1 MKKNLN
7 EIIASTQHLV
17 SKWEAMLQVTRKDD
31 EVREQ
36 SHCIPF
42 YEELFTAF
50 GLDASKA
57 SKYER
62 RVKDPKEGT
71 KRIDVFL
78 PSKLLVEQKSPGKSL
93 DEAQSQALAYIP
105 LLEHR
110 REWPDYV
117 LLSDFARFRLLQMD
131 KGQLMPEVAE
141 SWNFT
146 LHELPKKIDLFGF
159 LTGFQRVSFKEQ
171 QPVNRKAAE
180 LMAALHDELASTG
193 FKGHDL
199 EVFLVR
205 LLFCLFADDTGLF
218 REPDILYAFI
228 QDNARPDGS
237 DTGSKLQEFFQTLD
251 KPENTRS
258 QALSPLLQKLPYV
271 NGGLFKERLDMPS
284 FTPKAHEMLLEA
296 CAFGWADVSPAVFG
310 KMFQTVM
317 RKTDAKKKR
326 QQGAEY
332 TPEHNILKVINGLF
346 MDDLRAEFEKIK
358 NNPPKLR
365 EFQTK
370 LSKIKVLD
378 PACGCGNFLILA
390 YRELR
395 ELELEVI
402 KLLHTGPGGAIQMV
416 SDVKY
421 LTKVTIDQFYG
432 FEIEEFPARIAE
444 VAMYLVEHQV
454 NRKLHNVFGQ
464 HFEDLPLTRSAH
476 IKLGNALQLNWAEAV
491 PVDELSYII
500 GNPPFVGSKMMNE
513 EQRKD
518 ILAIF
523 PKVKGNGILDFVTGW
538 YGKAAQLM
546 QQNPK
551 IKSAFVSTNSICQG
565 EQVAVLWGHLL
576 AQGIHIHFAHR
587 TFAWT
592 SDAKGKAAVYCIIVG
607 FGLDEPHKPTLFDY
621 PDLRGQPIAR
631 AVKNISPYLAEGDN
645 VVVQKH
651 PSPLCDVP
659 PILFGNQP
667 IDGGHLILSVEE
679 RAALLKNYPHTAN
692 LIREYVGAEEL
703 INGNKRYVLWLKNA
717 ELAEVRKVPEVMLRI
732 EKVKSF
738 RLAEKQR
745 IKYSNKPSLFAS
757 ERHPDFGNYIALP
770 SVSSERRDYIPMAFF
785 DSSIIASNLCLIIPN
800 ATPYHFGILTSAMH
814 MAWVKTV
821 GGRLKSDYRYSN
833 SLCYNPY
840 PWPKANQAVQD
851 KIAMLAQKVL
861 DARAEHPK
869 ATLADLYDPLT
880 MPANLRK
887 AHTELD
893 KAVDAAYRKEPFK
906 TEAERVAYL
915 LDAYQRLTTTPLEA
929 LASKRKK
936 RKNG

>member
-1 MKKNLN
+1 M
-7 EIIASTQHLV
+7 
-17 SKWEAMLQVTRKDD
+17 TRKDD

-42 YEELFTAF
+42 YEELFSAF
-50 GLDASKA
+50 GIDSSKA

-62 RVKDPKEGT
+62 RVKDPQEGT

-93 DEAQSQALAYIP
+93 DEAQHQALAYIP

-117 LLSDFARFRLLQMD
+117 LLSDFACFRLLQMD
-131 KGQLMPEVAE
+131 KSKPMPEASE
-141 SWNFT
+141 IWNFT

-193 FKGHDL
+193 FTGHDL

-218 REPDILYAFI
+218 REPDILYTFL
-228 QDNARPDGS
+228 QDNTRPDGS

-251 KPENTRS
+251 QPDNKRS
-258 QALSPLLQKLPYV
+258 QALSPLLLKLPYV
-271 NGGLFKERLDMPS
+271 NGGLFSERLDMPS
-284 FTPKAHEMLLEA
+284 FTPTAHEMLLEA

-310 KMFQTVM
+310 NMFQTVM
-317 RKTDAKKKR
+317 RKADAKKKR

-346 MDDLRAEFEKIK
+346 MDELRAEFEKIK
-358 NNPPKLR
+358 HNTPKLH

-370 LSKIKVLD
+370 LSKINVLD

-402 KLLHTGPGGAIQMV
+402 KRLHTGPAGIQLV
-416 SDVKY
+416 NNVKY

-476 IKLGNALQLNWAEAV
+476 ITLGDALELNWAESV

-500 GNPPFVGSKMMNE
+500 GNPPFVGSKMMSE
-513 EQRKD
+513 KQRQS

-546 QQNPK
+546 QKNPK
-551 IKSAFVSTNSICQG
+551 IKTAFVSTNSICQG
-565 EQVAVLWGHLL
+565 EQVAALWGYLL
-576 AQGIHIHFAHR
+576 TQGIHIHFAHR

-607 FGLDEPHKPTLFDY
+607 FGLDTSHQPTLYDY
-621 PDLRGQPIAR
+621 PDLKGQPIAR
-631 AVKNISPYLAEGDN
+631 AVKNISPYLAEGN
-645 VVVQKH
+645 NIIVRKH
-651 PSPLCDVP
+651 SAPLCEVP

-667 IDGGHLILSVEE
+667 IDGGNLILLPKEYDAFVQ
-679 RAALLKNYPHTAN
+679 KYPNAKP
-692 LIREYVGAEEL
+692 LIRRFIGAEEL
-703 INGNKRYVLWLKNA
+703 INGAERHIFWLKNA
-717 ELAEVRKVPEVMLRI
+717 KSEDIRAVPDLMARI
-732 EKVKSF
+732 EATKQYRRESS
-738 RLAEKQR
+738 REATRDLAQTPTR
-745 IKYSNKPSLFAS
+745 FAFES
-757 ERHPDFGNYIALP
+757 HPDKGIYIIVP
-770 SVSSERRDYIPMAFF
+770 RVSSEARSYIPIGFL
-785 DSSIIASNLCLIIPN
+785 DYKTIASDSALIIPN
-800 ATPYHFGILTSAMH
+800 ATLYHFGILTSAMH
-814 MAWVKTV
+814 MAWVRYV
-821 GGRLKSDYRYSN
+821 GGRLEGRYRYSN
-833 SLCYNPY
+833 TLCYNPY
-840 PWPKANQAVQD
+840 PWPKANQSTHD
-851 KIAMLAQKVL
+851 KIAQLAQKVL

-880 MPANLRK
+880 MPTYLHK

-915 LDAYQRLTTTPLEA
+915 LDAYQKLTTTPLEA
-929 LASKRKK
+929 LARKRRKK
-936 RKNG
+936 I